1 MISKQRTTESI
12 TCSKAE
18 NLIQEFASRGVAVL
32 CPDSLGIPSEIHQR
46 IYEKEKKA
54 VQNQQRIT
62 PEVIPEIFDILDAPG
77 LVAACDQLVGKNWAI
92 VPFIHNAP
100 FISGA
105 RDQHW
110 HKDDNAPYN
119 ARKQRHHQAI
129 QIEMLYYPQ
138 DVALEM
144 GPTAIV
150 PFSHYWT
157 FNHEENHDNFAGA
170 DHIDF
175 GYLIEGLESIPV
187 SGPDSKYTLEDIIQ
201 RKTKHDR
208 RMVEAVS
215 GLNWPLTSVFEV
227 APLRAGSI
235 LLYSHNTFHRGNHRR
250 DDWRQW
256 TENPRFMWRFWIY
269 RTNEPSGTDS
279 AEVDWCQESVDP
291 LTGFDLSEVSSG
303 IKSIWRYQKHWLDTG
318 GPPAPKTKEMHQSNE
333 YLQKE
338 TLQLFEQILEKG
350 DEKEPIRIG
359 AAYELAAIRDPVLA
373 KELLRKALLNER
385 ESVRRAGTYG
395 LVALG
400 NAAEDVFLE
409 AIKSPTKWLRKAG
422 VYGLGEVSTLN
433 QEIFSTVKKCLLEDS
448 SKYVRSVAAGSLGC
462 LGRRTIASGQELEWI
477 PKCIEALI
485 QSLQQEENRLSM
497 DRVQKRNI
505 KFVRPTDECDVC
517 EGTGIDFGIERFE
530 PVRSSVR
537 ENVLWTLVMLCSHG
551 EKVLCDNLDFLIEEL
566 KKIIQEDRNVISVG
580 FAMDALS
587 RLAHLIVC
595 EEAPSKSIIELRKD
609 LETILNSSPIQCW
622 ESMVRSG
629 LRPKTPEAV
638 QH

>member
-18 NLIQEFASRGVAVL
+18 NLVQEFASRGVAVL
-32 CPDSLGIPSEIHQR
+32 CPDSLGVPSEVHQR

-54 VQNQQRIT
+54 VQDQLRIT

-138 DVALEM
+138 DVSPEM

-175 GYLIEGLESIPV
+175 AYLIEGLENIPV
-187 SGPDSKYTLEDIIQ
+187 SGPDSKYTLEDIIH

-208 RMVEAVS
+208 RMVDAVS
-215 GLNWPLTSVFEV
+215 RLNWPLTSVFEV
-227 APLRAGSI
+227 APLKAGSV

-256 TENPRFMWRFWIY
+256 TDNPRFMWRFWIY
-269 RTNEPSGTDS
+269 RTNEPSGTNS

-303 IKSIWRYQKHWLDTG
+303 IKSIWRYHKHWLETG
-318 GPPAPKTKEMHQSNE
+318 RPPAPKAKETNQSNE
-333 YLQKE
+333 YLKKE
-338 TLQLFEQILEKG
+338 ALQLFEQMLEKG

-359 AAYELAAIRDPVLA
+359 AAYELAAIRDQGLA
-373 KELLRKALLNER
+373 KVLLRKALLNER
-385 ESVRRAGTYG
+385 ESVKRAGTYG

-400 NAAEDVFLE
+400 TAAEDVFLE

-422 VYGLGEVSTLN
+422 VYGLGEVRTLN
-433 QEIFSTVKKCLLEDS
+433 QETFEAVKKCLLEDP

-462 LGRRTIASGQELEWI
+462 LGRRTIASGQGLEWI
-477 PKCIEALI
+477 PKCIEVLI
-485 QSLQQEENRLSM
+485 QSLQQEENRLAM
-497 DRVQKRNI
+497 DRAQKRNI

-517 EGTGIDFGIERFE
+517 EGMGIDFGVERFE

-537 ENVLWTLVMLCSHG
+537 ENILWALVMLCSHG
-551 EKVLCDNLDFLIEEL
+551 EGVIGDNLDFLMEEL
-566 KKIIQEDRNVISVG
+566 KKIILQDQNMITVG

-587 RLAHLIVC
+587 RLAHLRVG
-595 EEAPSKSIIELRKD
+595 EEAPSTSIIELRKD

-622 ESMVRSG
+622 ESLVRSG
-629 LRPKTPEAV
+629 LRPASSELIR
-638 QH
+638 H

>member
-12 TCSKAE
+12 TYSKAE
-18 NLIQEFASRGVAVL
+18 NLVQEFASRGVAVL
-32 CPDSLGIPSEIHQR
+32 CPDSLGVPSEIHQR

-54 VQNQQRIT
+54 VQDQLRIT
-62 PEVIPEIFDILDAPG
+62 PEGIPEIFDILDAPG

-187 SGPDSKYTLEDIIQ
+187 SGPDSKYILEDIIQ

-256 TENPRFMWRFWIY
+256 TDNPRFMWRFWIY
-269 RTNEPSGTDS
+269 RTNEPSGINS

-303 IKSIWRYQKHWLDTG
+303 IKSIWRYHKHWLETGKPPSPKIDDTN
-318 GPPAPKTKEMHQSNE
+318 QSNE
-333 YLQKE
+333 YLKKE
-338 TLQLFEQILEKG
+338 ALQLFEQMLEKG
-350 DEKEPIRIG
+350 DEKEPTRIG
-359 AAYELAAIRDPVLA
+359 AAYELAAIRDQRLA
-373 KELLRKALLNER
+373 QELLRKALLNER

-400 NAAEDVFLE
+400 TAAEDVFLE
-409 AIKSPTKWLRKAG
+409 AIK
-422 VYGLGEVSTLN
+422 
-433 QEIFSTVKKCLLEDS
+433 
-448 SKYVRSVAAGSLGC
+448 
-462 LGRRTIASGQELEWI
+462 
-477 PKCIEALI
+477 
-485 QSLQQEENRLSM
+485 
-497 DRVQKRNI
+497 
-505 KFVRPTDECDVC
+505 
-517 EGTGIDFGIERFE
+517 
-530 PVRSSVR
+530 
-537 ENVLWTLVMLCSHG
+537 
-551 EKVLCDNLDFLIEEL
+551 
-566 KKIIQEDRNVISVG
+566 
-580 FAMDALS
+580 
-587 RLAHLIVC
+587 
-595 EEAPSKSIIELRKD
+595 
-609 LETILNSSPIQCW
+609 
-622 ESMVRSG
+622 
-629 LRPKTPEAV
+629 
-638 QH
+638 